1 MKDVLRILPIR
12 FYWKEVEHL
21 NVGKSYSDILRFG
34 VSVMANLRLVRCRST
49 PDIAKLRLTLCV
61 VFIVWGSVVEAQ
73 PGLPFPPPASF
84 GLAPPVIIPP
94 PGVALPP
101 PGVALPPPGGFTVPP
116 GTVAPPGYVNPV
128 PPGTSEDQARL
139 IVYKQIQTM
148 TANLTSEL
156 ERKYSFCITDGERER
171 DEVFG
176 FGPDSPF
183 LNKCFQDTDGTI
195 SQRLCG
201 MGEVKLYF
209 SNIKD
214 LDNPTPNLNCNAT
227 SWTLGCEAGWA
238 AAKIT
243 QGGLDSD
250 VIPVRNILP
259 LPCCEGFFCPRGLS
273 CMIPCPLGAY
283 CPRAELNETSGLCDP
298 YGYQMSQGEEL
309 KCGGADKWADVQSS
323 EKIFCPAGKYCPS
336 TVIAYNCTKGFYCR
350 LGSTKQERCSQLTT
364 CSGEQL
370 EKENLTGVG
379 GLIIAILT
387 ITLLLVFTCSDW
399 LMDIRKKRK
408 SKARDLAQRQ
418 AVERISGLERWS
430 KAKEAAKRGATNFS
444 RKLSKGVSRK
454 RPAYDRSGEL
464 QSLSTFGGAPSH
476 FSPHGL
482 MGTRIS
488 EDDSFHA
495 ASIPLSPAPLD
506 TLTESSDE
514 GDLYAPNPAPPV
526 VIPDFPVPDDND
538 SVRKSKDG
546 SLRKSKDGKAKK
558 PSTVSEIRQSQIQ
571 IFAYAYG
578 QIEKEKVFGSQD
590 LEGGIEYGT
599 QMITKMRPP
608 IELSFVDLSLFLKG
622 SGKKILSNVTG
633 KLSPGR
639 VTAVMGP
646 SGAGKTTFL
655 NALAGKATHSRT
667 TGAVFI
673 NGKPDSIQSYK
684 SIIGFVPQDDIVHGN
699 LTVEENLWFSA
710 SYRLPVNMPKCDRVL
725 VVERIIAALGLGPI
739 RDSQVGTVEKRG
751 ISGGQRKRVNV
762 GLEMVMEPSLL
773 ILDEPTSGLDS
784 TSSRLVLQALRREA
798 SMGVNVGV
806 VLHQPSYGLF
816 KMFDDVMFLA
826 KGGRTVYLGPV
837 SEVEDY
843 FAGIGLV
850 VPERIN
856 PPDHYM
862 DALEGIVVPPDQPD
876 FDPKNLPVMWMI
888 NKGYNIPADLSAM
901 AAEFQRSGKSMKK
914 PKKKPKRNTTFFQ
927 DFWSEIRT
935 FVIVKKDSIMNSF
948 QRVENKSG
956 RVTPGFFS
964 QFFIIFRR
972 LAKQRFREARVQFQ
986 DYIILLMAGA
996 CLGPL
1001 SNMKDTTLG
1010 TGGYFYTLI
1019 ALALLVMIASL
1030 RTFSNDKLTFWR
1042 ESASGINR
1050 GAYFL
1055 AKDVVDLFNVVIKP
1069 VIYLSMF
1076 YFFSNPRSTFASNFT
1091 VTLVL
1096 VYCVTGIA
1104 YICSILLQ
1112 PAPAQLWSVFLPI
1125 LATLIIS
1132 VKRTGALLTF
1142 QYFSYARYANEA
1154 YVIANA
1160 ANYRGVWII
1169 TRCAVLQG
1177 QNYAIDHW
1185 MRCLIILVA
1194 YGVAARLI
1202 AVICLFTSNRSKQ
1215 K

>member
-1 MKDVLRILPIR
+1 
-12 FYWKEVEHL
+12 
-21 NVGKSYSDILRFG
+21 
-34 VSVMANLRLVRCRST
+34 MAWARGMTMLAARRRST
-49 PDIAKLRLTLCV
+49 SRPWTLIILCILGIHCRV
-61 VFIVWGSVVEAQ
+61 CAQ
-73 PGLPFPPPASF
+73 PAIPFPPPAGF
-84 GLAPPVIIPP
+84 
-94 PGVALPP
+94 ALPP
-101 PGVALPPPGGFTVPP
+101 PGVPAGVFTPPGLVLPPPGVLLPPPP
-116 GTVAPPGYVNPV
+116 GQYALPPGYAYPPGYVNPV
-128 PPGTSEDQARL
+128 PPGTPDSVARDM
-139 IVYKQIQTM
+139 VYKQIQDM
-148 TANLTSEL
+148 SKNITANLQQKL
-156 ERKYSFCITDGERER
+156 PFCITDGEKER
-171 DEVFG
+171 QEVFG
-176 FGPDSPF
+176 FPSDSPF
-183 LNKCFQDTDGTI
+183 LNKCFQDTEGTV
-195 SQRLCG
+195 SDRLCTLA
-201 MGEVKLYF
+201 EVKLYF
-209 SNIKD
+209 DNIKD
-214 LDNPTPNLNCNAT
+214 LDHPKPNLNCNSS
-227 SWTLGCEAGWA
+227 SWNSACEAGWA
-238 AAKIT
+238 AQKLT
-243 QGGLDSD
+243 PGGLNSD
-250 VIPVRNILP
+250 IVPVRIFFRKT
-259 LPCCEGFFCPRGLS
+259 CCDGFFCPRGLT
-273 CMIPCPLGAY
+273 CMMPCPLGAY
-283 CPRAELNETSGLCDP
+283 CPQATHNETTGLCDP
-298 YGYQMSQGEEL
+298 YGYPVPPGANQE
-309 KCGGADKWADVQSS
+309 CGGADKWADVSS
-323 EKIFCPAGKYCPS
+323 TQNIFCPAGKYCP
-336 TVIAYNCTKGFYCR
+336 TTIEANNCTEGHYCR
-350 LGSTKQERCSQLTT
+350 LGSTREERCSSLTS
-364 CSGEQL
+364 CSGVQR
-370 EKENLTGVG
+370 EKENLTAVG

-399 LMDIRKKRK
+399 LMDIRKRRK
-408 SKARDLAQRQ
+408 TKARDLAQRQ
-418 AVERISGLERWS
+418 AVERISGLERW
-430 KAKEAAKRGATNFS
+430 KQAKDAAKRGASNFS

-454 RPAYDRSGEL
+454 RPAYDRSEDL
-464 QSLSTFGGAPSH
+464 HPLSTFRGAPSQL
-476 FSPHGL
+476 SPLGL
-482 MGTRIS
+482 MS
-488 EDDSFHA
+488 ETINEDGSTNGA
-495 ASIPLSPAPLD
+495 KIPLSPVPLG

-514 GDLYAPNPAPPV
+514 GDLYAPIPAPPV
-526 VIPDFPVPDDND
+526 VIPDFVPDDG
-538 SVRKSKDG
+538 STAVRKSKEG
-546 SLRKSKDGKAKK
+546 ITNPLRKSKEGKGKK
-558 PSTVSEIRQSQIQ
+558 GTGMAELRTSQSQ

-578 QIEKEKVFGSQD
+578 QIEKEKAFGSGKD
-590 LEGGIEYGT
+590 IEMGGEYGAP
-599 QMITKMRPP
+599 MVGRMRPP

-622 SGKKILSNVTG
+622 TGKKILSNVTG

-710 SYRLPVNMPKCDRVL
+710 SYRLPVGMPKCDRVL

-843 FAGIGLV
+843 FSGLGLI

-862 DALEGIVVPPDQPD
+862 DALEGIAVPIDQPD

-888 NKGYNIPADLSAM
+888 NKGLNIPPDLSAM
-901 AAEFQRSGKSMKK
+901 AAELKSGMARGKSF
-914 PKKKPKRNTTFFQ
+914 KKKKEPKRKTTFIQ
-927 DFWSEIRT
+927 DFWNEVRA
-935 FVIVKKDSIMNSF
+935 FFIVKAELIVNSF
-948 QRVENKSG
+948 RRVENKSG
-956 RVTPGFFS
+956 RVTPGFFA
-964 QFFIIFRR
+964 QFVIIVRR

-1001 SNMKDTTLG
+1001 SNMRDTSLG

-1050 GAYFL
+1050 VAYFL

-1076 YFFSNPRSTFASNFT
+1076 FFFSNPRSTFVSNFT

-1132 VKRTGALLTF
+1132 VKRTGILLKL
-1142 QYFSYARYANEA
+1142 QYLSYARYANEA

-1160 ANYRGVWII
+1160 ANYKGVWVI
-1169 TRCAVLQG
+1169 TRCAVLQNIG
-1177 QNYAIDHW
+1177 YSIDHW
-1185 MRCLIILVA
+1185 IQCLVVLVFYGLVA
-1194 YGVAARLI
+1194 RAI
-1202 AVICLFTSNRSKQ
+1202 ALICLFTSNRSKQ